1 MPDLGQLA
9 AALSLKTGDIG
20 GDGFV
25 SERWNAGNGF
35 TFVPVKGLE
44 AIARARPD
52 MGRWSDAIGP
62 NDPQGVFL
70 FCREV
75 AEKGHSFHARMFA
88 PGLGVLEDPA
98 TGSAAAAF
106 AGPLSAAGPGDGQH
120 AYTIEQGYE
129 MGRPSLLN
137 LTLSIRGG
145 SLAGAVVGGDAVLV
159 SRRRHRGL
167 TLRACCGPSCSMTGT
182 QVIAIERLELRFA
195 PRPWPF
201 AERRR
206 AEIAA
211 HFAERQRQKPALFN
225 GTVLV
230 LGEHAIDGAVFRGS
244 YLPVRLR
251 ELSRLARLGPAR
263 GRRARLLR
271 AGRAAIGRRR
281 LPDRR
286 DGPAHRQCR
295 KDLFSVRHA
304 GPE

>member
-52 MGRWSDAIGP
+52 MGRWGDAIGP

-137 LTLSIRGG
+137 LTLNIRGG

-159 SRRRHRGL
+159 SEG
-167 TLRACCGPSCSMTGT
+167 
-182 QVIAIERLELRFA
+182 AIEA
-195 PRPWPF
+195 
-201 AERRR
+201 
-206 AEIAA
+206 
-211 HFAERQRQKPALFN
+211 
-225 GTVLV
+225 
-230 LGEHAIDGAVFRGS
+230 
-244 YLPVRLR
+244 
-251 ELSRLARLGPAR
+251 
-263 GRRARLLR
+263 
-271 AGRAAIGRRR
+271 
-281 LPDRR
+281 
-286 DGPAHRQCR
+286 
-295 KDLFSVRHA
+295 
-304 GPE
+304 

>member
-1 MPDLGQLA
+1 MQTIAREFNLPETVFVYPAVDPKHRARVRIFTPGRELPFAGHPTVGTAVLLAHLDGGASPRELVLSEQVGPVACKVTSRTGGGHASFDIPKLPERLGPVPDLGQLA

-106 AGPLSAAGPGDGQH
+106 AGPLSTAGPGDGQH

-137 LTLSIRGG
+137 LTLNIRGG

-159 SRRRHRGL
+159 SEG
-167 TLRACCGPSCSMTGT
+167 
-182 QVIAIERLELRFA
+182 AIEA
-195 PRPWPF
+195 
-201 AERRR
+201 
-206 AEIAA
+206 
-211 HFAERQRQKPALFN
+211 
-225 GTVLV
+225 
-230 LGEHAIDGAVFRGS
+230 
-244 YLPVRLR
+244 
-251 ELSRLARLGPAR
+251 
-263 GRRARLLR
+263 
-271 AGRAAIGRRR
+271 
-281 LPDRR
+281 
-286 DGPAHRQCR
+286 
-295 KDLFSVRHA
+295 
-304 GPE
+304 

>member
-1 MPDLGQLA
+1 VPDLGQLA

-137 LTLSIRGG
+137 LTLNIRGG

-159 SRRRHRGL
+159 SEG
-167 TLRACCGPSCSMTGT
+167 
-182 QVIAIERLELRFA
+182 AIEA
-195 PRPWPF
+195 
-201 AERRR
+201 
-206 AEIAA
+206 
-211 HFAERQRQKPALFN
+211 
-225 GTVLV
+225 
-230 LGEHAIDGAVFRGS
+230 
-244 YLPVRLR
+244 
-251 ELSRLARLGPAR
+251 
-263 GRRARLLR
+263 
-271 AGRAAIGRRR
+271 
-281 LPDRR
+281 
-286 DGPAHRQCR
+286 
-295 KDLFSVRHA
+295 
-304 GPE
+304 